1 MPIQL
6 LTNYPHANMV
16 IKQFRQQI
24 IDNLCLECMTM
35 FVDAY
40 KLAIGNQVYKI
51 DWDEDQYTTIL
62 CGCLNQLKIKGQ
74 WSISPQQPYYTE
86 KHYSGIEHP
95 NIAPR
100 PDIHFE
106 KYVFEKEAPFEF
118 TIEAKNIKSNDSY
131 LKGRYIDTGIDNFQK
146 KRYPFGCLA
155 GYVIEGTAVDCA
167 NAINILLQK
176 RSRESEKLFKN
187 YFIQCFDSTYVSV
200 HVSGGTEMK
209 LKHIFLE
216 FYIN

>member
-6 LTNYPHANMV
+6 LTNSPHPNMV

-40 KLAIGNQVYKI
+40 KLAISNQVYKI
-51 DWDEDQYTTIL
+51 DWDEDQYTTNL
-62 CGCLNQLKIKGQ
+62 CGYLNQLKLKGQ
-74 WSISPQQPYYTE
+74 WSVSPQQPYYTE

-106 KYVFEKEAPFEF
+106 KYVFEKESPFEF
-118 TIEAKNIKSNDSY
+118 TIEAKNLKSNDSH

-155 GYVIEGTAVDCA
+155 GYIIYGTADDCA
-167 NAINILLQK
+167 ISINNLLQK
-176 RSRESEKLFKN
+176 RSRESEKLSKTN
-187 YFIQCFDSTYVSV
+187 FIQGFDSTYVSV
-200 HVSGGTEMK
+200 HGTANIEMK
-209 LKHIFLE
+209 LKHVFLE